1 MTMTEPK
8 PKRPKKK
15 AEGIIELPK
24 PREFEAKACSAC
36 AGIRPIGKSY
46 SRVYCTRGRVRY
58 CRCDFCGNTWS
69 QQA

>member
-8 PKRPKKK
+8 PKRLKKK
-15 AEGIIELPK
+15 VEGIIELPK
-24 PREFEAKACSAC
+24 PREFAAKDCSAC
-36 AGIRPIGKSY
+36 AAIRPICKSY